1 MDLKEIEKNLR
12 VLMDIEEIKKL
23 QAYYIARINPP
34 KWDEIKGCFSKD
46 AVFDTY
52 AGRVRGIDLIEKI
65 LTVNISQLHKGQ
77 FSAFIVQPYI
87 EVDGDKARASW
98 GLVEL
103 LPNDL
108 KMPFMLPDAPNWVYG
123 PYEMEYVRENGKWKI
138 SYLKW
143 RSDITK

>member
-1 MDLKEIEKNLR
+1 MTLEEIEKR
-12 VLMDIEEIKKL
+12 VKILEDVEEIKKL
-23 QAYYIARINPP
+23 QAYYVSRINPP
-34 KWDEIKGCFSKD
+34 KWNEIKDCFAKD

-65 LTVNISQLHKGQ
+65 LTENIAQIHKGQ
-77 FSAFIVQPYI
+77 FAVFIVQPII

-103 LPNDL
+103 LPEKL
-108 KMPFMLPDAPNWVYG
+108 KMPFMQGDPPNWVYG
-123 PYEMEYVRENGKWKI
+123 PYDMEYVREHGKWKI

-143 RSDITK
+143 RSDII

>member
-12 VLMDIEEIKKL
+12 ILMDIEEIKKL
-23 QAYYIARINPP
+23 QAYYVARINPP
-34 KWDEIKGCFSKD
+34 KWNEIKDCFAKD

-52 AGRVRGIDLIEKI
+52 AGRVRGIELVEKI
-65 LTVNISQLHKGQ
+65 LTENISQLHKGQ

-87 EVDGDKARASW
+87 EVDGDKAKASW

-108 KMPFMLPDAPNWVYG
+108 KMPFMTPDAPNWVYG

-143 RSDITK
+143 RSDIIK